1 MPLQTRKECLRID
14 CPVNGLKKNGYI
26 KTGKNSKNTKQDV
39 QKCIA
44 DLSACKFEDFPV
56 VVGKHRGA
64 RIPLKSPNGFTLR
77 VADLEGTIY
86 WGRKEMLETWGELYL
101 PEPEEMVV
109 LGAIDNFPSLAEGL
123 QLIVL
128 VDSHNRVYFYEN
140 EELHHV
146 ARRVK
151 DFLTTGAES
160 TPINSYRY
168 GQHCAPETE
177 EEYLEIL
184 QSAGIPRI
192 DKATRDF
199 VQSKEE
205 KFSELLDFLECL

>member
-1 MPLQTRKECLRID
+1 MGSMTKYYNNGHH
-14 CPVNGLKKNGYI
+14 VNGYRKNGYT
-26 KTGKNSKNTKQDV
+26 KDTESESTKQTV
-39 QKCIA
+39 QKCI
-44 DLSACKFEDFPV
+44 SDFSTCSFKEFPALV
-56 VVGKHRGA
+56 KKHRGV
-64 RIPLKSPNGFTLR
+64 RVGLESPKGFTLR
-77 VADLEGTIY
+77 VTDLGGTIY
-86 WGRKEMLETWGELYL
+86 WGRKDMLETWGELYL

-128 VDSHNRVYFYEN
+128 VDKHNRVYFYEN

-146 ARRVK
+146 AHKVK

-205 KFSELLDFLECL
+205 KFSELLDFLEGL

>member
-1 MPLQTRKECLRID
+1 MESMTKYFNNGHN
-14 CPVNGLKKNGYI
+14 VNGYYKNGHT
-26 KTGKNSKNTKQDV
+26 KGTVESESTKQDV
-39 QKCIA
+39 QKCITG
-44 DLSACKFEDFPV
+44 LSTCSFKEFPALV
-56 VVGKHRGA
+56 KKHRGV

-77 VADLEGTIY
+77 VADLDGTIY

-146 ARRVK
+146 AHRVK

-184 QSAGIPRI
+184 QNAGIPRI